1 MYNVINY
8 HVTDRCNYRCRYC
21 FGKFGCECLALS
33 DAKRAVD
40 SVGEYF
46 ESQGIRD
53 GRINLAG
60 GEPLCYP
67 WIDGLIEHIAKSG
80 LKASIITNGSL
91 LTPERIAVWGG
102 TVCCIGLSIDS
113 VSPGTNK
120 MIGRSCG
127 GRTLPAERAIQLC
140 GEIRTAGIWLKIN
153 TVVSGYNLS
162 EADALTEFYVRA
174 RPDRLKL
181 FKMQRVR
188 GVNDAAADKGVSDG
202 EFSGF
207 VRRVRADF
215 PGVIAEGSG
224 DMENSY
230 LMIAPLGDVLLN
242 DSGEYRKYGN
252 VLDAPL
258 WETVSKM
265 PLSQERFTSR
275 YKEQACPRRGKLSA
289 ERDIA

>member
-21 FGKFGCECLALS
+21 FGKFGCECLTLP
-33 DAKRAVD
+33 DAQKAVD
-40 SVGEYF
+40 RVRAFF
-46 ESQGIRD
+46 EREGIKD

-67 WIDGLIEHIAKSG
+67 WIDGLMEYIAKSG
-80 LKASIITNGSL
+80 LKASIVTNGSL
-91 LTPERIAVWGG
+91 LTPERIAAWGG
-102 TVCCIGLSIDS
+102 TVSCIGLSVDS
-113 VSPGTNK
+113 VDTDTNRE
-120 MIGRSCG
+120 IGRSCG
-127 GRTLPAERAIQLC
+127 GHTLPRDTAAAHC
-140 GEIRTAGIWLKIN
+140 GKIRKASVLLKIN
-153 TVVSGYNLS
+153 TVVSRYNLS
-162 EADALTEFYVRA
+162 EADTLTDFYLTA

-207 VRRVRADF
+207 VRRVRAQF
-215 PGVIAEGSG
+215 PGVIAEGAG

-230 LMIAPLGDVLLN
+230 LMIDPLGNVLLN

-252 VLDAPL
+252 VLEEPL
-258 WETVSKM
+258 EETVSRM
-265 PLSQERFTSR
+265 PLSQERFSLR
-275 YKEQACPRRGKLSA
+275 YREQGRGHKGELPP